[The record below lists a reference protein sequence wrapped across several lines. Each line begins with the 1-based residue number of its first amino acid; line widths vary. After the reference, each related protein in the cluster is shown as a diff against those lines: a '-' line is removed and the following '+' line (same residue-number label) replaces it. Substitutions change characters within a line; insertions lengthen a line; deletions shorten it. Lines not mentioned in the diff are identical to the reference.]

1 MKRRHSMVHEDIAS
15 HGSEDK
21 ASYGTLKAGFI
32 HEEKE
37 FYGKKASYMKR
48 CTVWY
53 VKIRHHT

>member
-1 MKRRHSMVHEDIAS
+1 MVHEDIAS

-32 HEEKE
+32 HKEKE